1 MEKPLPEK
9 KSKLLTWTV
18 VAIIAIL
25 ITSVVLYR
33 LYVGTPVTG
42 QLNDPENDLV
52 LTVGTQHPGMVDVV
66 SAKLEANGKTLSVNV
81 NVRDPISDLGDG
93 EYAQWNVTLILENET
108 DVLKIYEVCV
118 EMNSTDLTG
127 YVVEVEE
134 QKMQGCQV
142 NRSKNS
148 LTVLAVIDEL
158 QGAKE
163 VEWFILTIYERF
175 SGDELTTSASDIAP
189 DEGLQKTV
197 LKRETTSPAYLAQP
211 FLDRSIGR
219 AFF

>member
-1 MEKPLPEK
+1 
-9 KSKLLTWTV
+9 
-18 VAIIAIL
+18 
-25 ITSVVLYR
+25 
-33 LYVGTPVTG
+33 
-42 QLNDPENDLV
+42 
-52 LTVGTQHPGMVDVV
+52 
-66 SAKLEANGKTLSVNV
+66 
-81 NVRDPISDLGDG
+81 
-93 EYAQWNVTLILENET
+93 
-108 DVLKIYEVCV
+108 
-118 EMNSTDLTG
+118 MNSTDLTG

-163 VEWFILTIYERF
+163 IEWFILTIYERF